1 MANTYSQI
9 FIHLVFAVKYRDGV
23 ISASWRQR
31 LHQYMVAMVQK
42 CGHKVYAI
50 GGMSDH
56 VHLLVSMSSIQSVSE
71 LVLELKRASSVW
83 INEQRLV
90 VGKFAWQ
97 EGYGAFSYGK
107 SQIDGVVNY
116 IKHQEEHHRKKTFK
130 EEYMEF
136 LEIFGVQYD
145 DRYVFRCLEERMD
158 GPKSPTGNGV

>member
-9 FIHLVFAVKYRDGV
+9 FIHLVSAVKYRDGV

-42 CGHKVYAI
+42 RGHKVYAI

-56 VHLLVSMSSIQSVSE
+56 VHLLVSMSPNQSVSE

-158 GPKSPTGNGV
+158 GPKFPTGNGV

>member
-1 MANTYSQI
+1 
-9 FIHLVFAVKYRDGV
+9 
-23 ISASWRQR
+23 
-31 LHQYMVAMVQK
+31 
-42 CGHKVYAI
+42 
-50 GGMSDH
+50 
-56 VHLLVSMSSIQSVSE
+56 
-71 LVLELKRASSVW
+71 VLELKRASSVW

-90 VGKFAWQ
+90 EGKFAWQ

-145 DRYVFRCLEERMD
+145 DRYVFRCLEEGMD
-158 GPKSPTGNGV
+158 GPKSPTGNRV